1 IIDIEPSDL
10 MDRLNSGKIYKEK
23 QPKKA
28 LNNFFI
34 RENLVALREIA
45 LRETADRVNK
55 EVAINKSYSKGM
67 YHTNEH
73 ILVCLSS
80 SPSNAKV
87 IRAAAR
93 MAEAFH
99 AEFTALFVETISSK
113 DLSEKSID
121 KLRENL
127 KLAEDLGANVETVYG
142 DDIPYQV
149 AEFAK
154 LSGISK
160 IIIGRTKRRKVLLW
174 YK

>member
-1 IIDIEPSDL
+1 IDVYTTVNVQHIESLNDIIASITNVVVKERVPDRFFNEASQVEIIDIEPSDL

-23 QPKKA
+23 QAKKA

-80 SPSNAKV
+80 S
-87 IRAAAR
+87 
-93 MAEAFH
+93 
-99 AEFTALFVETISSK
+99 
-113 DLSEKSID
+113 
-121 KLRENL
+121 
-127 KLAEDLGANVETVYG
+127 
-142 DDIPYQV
+142 
-149 AEFAK
+149 
-154 LSGISK
+154 
-160 IIIGRTKRRKVLLW
+160 
-174 YK
+174 